1 VGVPRCERLS
11 RRVISS
17 MVMAEVEGRGP
28 LGRGIGDRRVVMTS
42 PREVIRLSM
51 KCGREFGGG
60 ATRVGAEEM
69 DEEREIIAGCMG

>member
-1 VGVPRCERLS
+1 M
-11 RRVISS
+11 VI
-17 MVMAEVEGRGP
+17 AEVEGRGP
-28 LGRGIGDRRVVMTS
+28 LGRVGRGIGDRRVVMTS

-69 DEEREIIAGCMG
+69 DEEREMIAGCMG